1 MSKSTRQVMSL
12 IIMISPW
19 ISRFSVE
26 IFGLNIRFESIVGL
40 VSFIFLIH
48 GLFQKRLI
56 FKTIQLPAT
65 ILLVWLLLQVIIS
78 AYKSPDFTSSLNLVV
93 WIFLNLMSLIW
104 LVLFSN
110 FAEVLKFGFRIAAFM
125 VVLGISFYILWLATG
140 LQVGMQVDPTYGGVA
155 LYVSVFEANIYAGL
169 IAIWSLIAMT
179 QHGVYA
185 GNITHRIILW
195 VTPIALVLA
204 QTRTA
209 LVAWLIGVILI
220 NRKSIS
226 LLVISTYSFLLLLLI
241 NVLVDLTS
249 KIPIGFQKFKFLF
262 NFSEGN
268 GLYRQNARKTALG
281 DLNSPAD
288 WLTGLGFNSFGHR
301 HLDPT
306 LHGVPWYLGDVTLQ
320 VIYGG
325 GLMSFGLIAFL
336 TFKVFFSLKS
346 FNVFVLFLSWYTL
359 GTSTSTLWLIQT
371 WIYVGLTI
379 MLLNERQAN
388 SNLKRV
394 L

>member
-1 MSKSTRQVMSL
+1 MSKSTRQVMSFM
-12 IIMISPW
+12 IIMSPW
-19 ISRFSVE
+19 ISRYSVE
-26 IFGLNIRFESIVGL
+26 ILGLNIRFESIVGF
-40 VSFIFLIH
+40 VSFVFLIH
-48 GLFQKRLI
+48 GLFQKRLR
-56 FKTIQLPAT
+56 FKTVQLPAT
-65 ILLVWLLLQVIIS
+65 ILLLWLLLQVVIS
-78 AYKSPDFTSSLNLVV
+78 VYKSPDLVSSINLVV

-104 LVLFSN
+104 LVLFSI
-110 FAEVLKFGFRIAAFM
+110 FTEVLKFGYRIAAFM

-179 QHGVYA
+179 QHGIYA
-185 GNITHRIILW
+185 GNITRRIILW
-195 VTPIALVLA
+195 ITPIALVLA

-209 LVAWLIGVILI
+209 LVAWIIGVIVI

-226 LLVISTYSFLLLLLI
+226 LLLISAYSFLLLIFI
-241 NVLVDLTS
+241 NALVNLTS

-268 GLYRQNARKTALG
+268 GLYRQNARKTALR
-281 DLNSPAD
+281 DLNTPAD
-288 WLTGLGFNSFGHR
+288 WLTGLGFNSFGQR

-336 TFKVFFSLKS
+336 TFKVLFSLKS
-346 FNVFVLFLSWYTL
+346 LNVFVLFLSWYIL

-379 MLLNERQAN
+379 MLLNDRQAGVR
-388 SNLKRV
+388 LKRV